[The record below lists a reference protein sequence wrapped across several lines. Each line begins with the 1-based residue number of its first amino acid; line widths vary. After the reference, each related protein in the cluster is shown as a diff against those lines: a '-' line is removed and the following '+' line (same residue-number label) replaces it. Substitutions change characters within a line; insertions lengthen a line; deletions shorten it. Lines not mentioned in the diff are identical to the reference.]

1 MNVFEKI
8 GAILA
13 DKTLVHERVDATE
26 KSRRLAICESCD
38 RLDTEARRCKVCKCF
53 VDAKTS
59 ALTNFNPLR
68 GRNEVTHCP
77 MGFWGDVDVANK
89 YREIDGIVP
98 IQ

>member
-1 MNVFEKI
+1 MNLVDRI
-8 GAILA
+8 GLILA
-13 DKTLVHERVDATE
+13 DNTLVHERVDADE
-26 KSRRLAICESCD
+26 KARRLAICESCE
-38 RLDTEARRCKVCKCF
+38 RLDADARRCKVCKCY

-77 MGFWGDVDVANK
+77 VGFWGDVDVANI
-89 YREIDGIVP
+89 YRKIDGHAP